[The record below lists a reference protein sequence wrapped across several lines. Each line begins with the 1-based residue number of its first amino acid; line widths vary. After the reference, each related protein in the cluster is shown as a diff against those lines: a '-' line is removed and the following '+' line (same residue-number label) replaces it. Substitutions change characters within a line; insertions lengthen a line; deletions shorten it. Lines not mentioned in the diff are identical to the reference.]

1 MAGLRERKKAET
13 RRRISDIATVMFLER
28 GYANVTV
35 AEVAD
40 AAGVSK
46 MTVFNYFA
54 TKEDLLLDRQ
64 PENIEML
71 RDAVLNRGRG
81 QSVSAALRE
90 WCQDML
96 AARHPMAAVGT
107 GVTAFWKEV
116 LANQD
121 LRNRS
126 LQQAEEL
133 GDALAEVL
141 MEAIPDDRW
150 HAEAVA
156 RLLGAT
162 IGTVFTTAIK
172 KQLSGVPVEQ
182 VRAEQLDVI
191 DAAFDL
197 LDSGLKN
204 YGA

>member
-13 RRRISDIATVMFLER
+13 RRNISDIATGLFLAR

-35 AEVAD
+35 AEVAE

-71 RDAVLNRGRG
+71 RDAVLNRGRD

-96 AARHPMAAVGT
+96 AARHPMAGIGNNVAR
-107 GVTAFWKEV
+107 FWNEV
-116 LANQD
+116 MTNQD

-126 LQQAEEL
+126 LQQAQEL
-133 GDALAEVL
+133 GDAIADVL
-141 MEAIPDDRW
+141 VESVPDNRW

-156 RLLGAT
+156 QLLGAA
-162 IGTVFTTAIK
+162 IGTVFATAIK
-172 KQLSGVPVEQ
+172 KQMSGVPVEQ
-182 VRAEQLDVI
+182 VRAEQIDVI
-191 DAAFDL
+191 DATFDL
-197 LDSGLKN
+197 LDQGLAR